1 MLTIENIGYSLFSI
15 ETNGDRKMNKWTT
28 EKLKNVV
35 ANITTN
41 PSPENVQTELMSLS
55 WDETVTLGKF
65 ISLIENIIY
74 DRQKIYDEEGVT

>member
-1 MLTIENIGYSLFSI
+1 
-15 ETNGDRKMNKWTT
+15 MNQWTT

-41 PSPENVQTELMSLS
+41 HSPENIQTELMGLS

-65 ISLIENIIY
+65 ISLIETIIY
-74 DRQKIYDEEGVT
+74 DRQKIYDEEGIT